1 MRSPGGP
8 AGDDDGVTGADAGGW
23 QAVRVTAITRNGH
36 LTPDSTLEGSRDYEA
51 KLAVPRLIGGGQ
63 SISPALRCLGTRGAS
78 AARGRRLLERPDRRL
93 PAGRHTT
100 YGR

>member
-63 SISPALRCLGTRGAS
+63 SLSPALRCLRTRGAL
-78 AARGRRLLERPDRRL
+78 AARGRRSPERMGRRL
-93 PAGRHTT
+93 PADQHT
-100 YGR
+100 RCEH